1 MDEALSR
8 LVPTYKIGNDGLSWW
23 VGQIE
28 ATASD
33 TKGKGGWRYKVAIVG
48 EHPKSKTIVQ
58 TKQLPWA
65 TVMMPVTT
73 PFMPGNIG
81 GASAQLIPG
90 CWVIG
95 FYLDNDKT
103 KPIIMGSIGQVPGA
117 TTVKNEVDEND
128 EDSRFK
134 TGIRLEAKFA
144 VNPDKDGDPSKS
156 ITADLVGVHSDGSLK
171 EGEDGKPKLKVDL
184 GNKLA
189 VIEQEDWC
197 TETAQACKEKKLK
210 DKIKSNLGQF
220 LFNVQNNNGNIGD
233 FYVDKYTGGLY
244 KSTSKARKNINKIIA
259 IIREFIAGSKG
270 YITKLI
276 RDAVDKLVKFLLR
289 PNKSGNVL
297 TNATTWM
304 NKMLKD
310 LGCKMEDLYLRV
322 AEWLTNLLMSYI
334 NQIYRAAIC
343 QVDELVNGII
353 SKIYQLMNQL
363 LNSILGPL
371 QDILGAIAAPFN
383 VIGKAINYILNL
395 LGISCSGTDRSCD
408 EVKEKC
414 TTGEEKTDDDEN
426 FLDRLLDRID
436 NLFGDTPRDYTQY
449 TCDEAYTGAPLT
461 LTTVGFIGGVPQTP
475 KETTKEP
482 KIVYSID
489 DVEVE
494 EGSVA
499 RFTVT
504 RSGFIGIASSVK
516 VDTLANQGSAT
527 AGKDYLVV
535 DDILGFSPNE
545 IEKTIEVQTLVDN
558 ESDDNEVFYVK
569 LKLNSPEGNDVK
581 TIFNKN
587 IGVGT
592 IVERD
597 LKQPYD
603 PFRPNLVDPFA
614 DIDETPDVDG
624 FPTGDG
630 DADPNPTFN
639 VVANRKTVSEG
650 EFIIYTVTTTNIPNG
665 SILYYILTG
674 DNITPSDIVGNKLNG
689 EFVIQDNE
697 AKITVGISDDKQ
709 IEDEETLTFTLN
721 GNGASVDVLILTDSD
736 QSINDSDEGVGDDTS
751 TVYES
756 FTPPTVNTSNVIT
769 DDNGGIIE
777 IPVENTGDAWAEPP
791 IVFIAGEGVGATAT
805 GLLDENGFLTEI
817 RVKSSGFGYKKNL
830 ASDNDVR
837 CIIDAFSILS
847 PGRGYTSAPTI
858 LVDGEEGRAE
868 GIVKDG
874 LLVQVRVLDRTT
886 TYDAFPPITIKGGGG
901 SGARLMPSLACLN
914 TDALSKVGSTKIG
927 TGRYVDCP

>member
-117 TTVKNEVDEND
+117 TTVKNEVDQND

-134 TGIRLEAKFA
+134 TGVRLEANFA
-144 VNPDKDGDPSKS
+144 VNPDKDGDTSKS
-156 ITADLVGVHSDGSLK
+156 ITADLVGVQSDGTKK
-171 EGEDGKPKLKVDL
+171 EGEDGKPKLRVDL

-289 PNKSGNVL
+289 PNKDGNVL
-297 TNATTWM
+297 TGVTTWA

-426 FLDRLLDRID
+426 FLDKLLDRID

-449 TCDEAYTGAPLT
+449 TCDEAYTGSPLT
-461 LTTVGFIGGVPQTP
+461 VTTIGFIGGVPKPPTD
-475 KETTKEP
+475 TTKEP
-482 KIVYSID
+482 KIIYDIT

-494 EGSVA
+494 EGSAA
-499 RFTVT
+499 RFTIT
-504 RSGFIGIASSVK
+504 RSGFTGIASSVK
-516 VDTLANQGSAT
+516 VQTLANQGSAT
-527 AGKDYLVV
+527 AGTDYLAV
-535 DDILGFSPNE
+535 DDIIGFGATE
-545 IEKTIEVQTLVDN
+545 TEKILEVQTLVDT

-569 LKLNSPEGNDVK
+569 LTLNSPEGNDVK
-581 TIFNKN
+581 TIFKKN

-597 LKQPYD
+597 LKEPYD
-603 PFRPNLVDPFA
+603 PFNPNLVDPFA
-614 DIDETPDVDG
+614 DIDETPDIDG
-624 FPTGDG
+624 FPEGDG
-630 DADPNPTFN
+630 EADPNPTFS

-665 SILYYILTG
+665 SILYYYLTG
-674 DNITPSDIVGNKLNG
+674 DNITPSDIVGNSLRG
-689 EFVIQDNE
+689 QFVIQDNE
-697 AKITVGISDDKQ
+697 AKITVGISDDKE

-736 QSINDSDEGVGDDTS
+736 QSISDSDQGVGDDTS
-751 TVYES
+751 TIYET
-756 FTPPTVNTSNVIT
+756 FRPPTVNTRNVIT

-777 IPVENTGDAWAEPP
+777 IPVEDKGDAWAEPP

-805 GLLDENGFLTEI
+805 GLLDSNGFLTEI

-837 CIIDAFSILS
+837 CIIDSFSILS

-886 TYDAFPPITIKGGGG
+886 TYDAFPPITIRGGGG

-914 TDALSKVGSTKIG
+914 TDALANIGSTKIG

>member
-1 MDEALSR
+1 MNDEALSR
-8 LVPTYKIGNDGLSWW
+8 LIPSHKIGNDGLSWW

-28 ATASD
+28 ETASD

-48 EHPKSKTIVQ
+48 EHPKEKDLVE
-58 TKQLPWA
+58 TKKLPWA
-65 TVMMPVTT
+65 TVMMPVNA

-81 GASAQLIPG
+81 GASSQLIPG

-117 TTVKNEVDEND
+117 TTVKNEVDKD
-128 EDSRFK
+128 DVDSRFK
-134 TGIRLEAKFA
+134 TGTRLEAKFA
-144 VNPDKDGDPSKS
+144 VNPDKDGDDSTS
-156 ITADLVGVHSDGSLK
+156 ETRDLVGVLTDGTK
-171 EGEDGKPKLKVDL
+171 NENGVRVDL
-184 GNKLA
+184 GNKVA

-244 KSTSKARKNINKIIA
+244 KSTSKARKNINKIIS

-276 RDAVDKLVKFLLR
+276 KDAVDKLVKFLLR
-289 PNKSGNVL
+289 PNKNGNVL
-297 TNATTWM
+297 TGVTEWA

-461 LTTVGFIGGVPQTP
+461 VTTVGFIGDVPKLPTD
-475 KETTKEP
+475 TTKEP
-482 KIVYSID
+482 KIIYDIT

-494 EGSVA
+494 EGSAA

-504 RSGFIGIASSVK
+504 RSGFTGIASSVK
-516 VDTLANQGSAT
+516 VQTLANQGSAT
-527 AGKDYLVV
+527 AGTDYLAV
-535 DDILGFSPNE
+535 DDILGFAPTE
-545 IEKTIEVQTLVDN
+545 TEKILEVQTLVDL
-558 ESDDNEVFYVK
+558 ERDDNEVFYVK
-569 LKLNSPEGNDVK
+569 LTLNSPEGNDVK
-581 TIFNKN
+581 TIFKKN

-597 LKQPYD
+597 LKEPYD
-603 PFRPNLVDPFA
+603 PFNPNLVDPFA
-614 DIDETPDVDG
+614 DINETPDIDG

-630 DADPNPTFN
+630 DPNPNPTFN
-639 VVANRKTVSEG
+639 VVANRRTVSEG

-665 SILYYILTG
+665 SILYYYLTG
-674 DNITPSDIVGNKLNG
+674 DNITPSDIVGNSLRG
-689 EFVIQDNE
+689 QFVIQDNE
-697 AKITVGISDDKQ
+697 AKITVGISDDKE

-721 GNGASVDVLILTDSD
+721 GNGASVDVLIITDTD
-736 QSINDSDEGVGDDTS
+736 QSISDSDEGVGDDTS
-751 TVYES
+751 TVYET
-756 FTPPTVNTSNVIT
+756 FRPPTVNTINVIT
-769 DDNGGIIE
+769 DNNGGIIE
-777 IPVENTGDAWAEPP
+777 IPVDDTGDAWAEPP
-791 IVFIAGEGVGATAT
+791 TVFIAGEGIGATAT
-805 GLLDENGFLTEI
+805 GLLDNNGFLTEI
-817 RVKSSGFGYKKNL
+817 RVKSPGFGYKKNL

-868 GIVKDG
+868 AIVKNG
-874 LLVQVRVLDRTT
+874 LLVQVRVLDRVT
-886 TYDAFPPITIKGGGG
+886 TYTEFPPITIRGGGG
-901 SGARLMPSLACLN
+901 SGARLMPSLACLD
-914 TDALSKVGSTKIG
+914 TEALSKVGSTKIG

>member
-8 LVPTYKIGNDGLSWW
+8 LVPSHKIGNDGLSWW

-48 EHPKSKTIVQ
+48 EHPKSKELLQ

-65 TVMMPVTT
+65 TVMMPVTA

-95 FYLDNDKT
+95 FYLDNDKQ

-117 TTVKNEVDEND
+117 TTVKNEVDGND

-134 TGIRLEAKFA
+134 TGIRLEPKFTID
-144 VNPDKDGDPSKS
+144 PDKDGDPSKS
-156 ITADLVGVHSDGSLK
+156 ETNDLVGVQSDGSKK
-171 EGEDGKPKLKVDL
+171 EYNGKAQFKVDI
-184 GNKLA
+184 GNKLE

-197 TETAQACKEKKLK
+197 TETAQACKERKLK
-210 DKIKSNLGQF
+210 DKFKNNLGEMLYQI
-220 LFNVQNNNGNIGD
+220 QRNNGNIGTY
-233 FYVDKYTGGLY
+233 YVDKYTGGLY
-244 KSTSKARKNINKIIA
+244 SATGKARVYVNKMIA
-259 IIREFIAGSKG
+259 IIREFIAGVKG

-289 PNKSGNVL
+289 PNENGNVL
-297 TNATTWM
+297 TGATTWM

-310 LGCKMEDLYLRV
+310 LGCKMEDLYLRL

-363 LNSILGPL
+363 LQSILGPL

-383 VIGKAINYILNL
+383 MIGKAINYILNL
-395 LGISCSGTDRSCD
+395 LGISCSGTDRSC
-408 EVKEKC
+408 EIVKQVC
-414 TTGEEKTDDDEN
+414 TTGEKKEEDDEN
-426 FLDRLLDRID
+426 FLDRLLDGID

-449 TCDEAYTGAPLT
+449 TCEEAYTGSPLAI
-461 LTTVGFIGGVPQTP
+461 TTIGFVGGVPKTP
-475 KETTKEP
+475 TDDTKEP
-482 KIVYSID
+482 KIVYNIN

-494 EGSVA
+494 EGGTA

-504 RSGFIGIASSVK
+504 RSGFTGIASSVK
-516 VDTLANQGSAT
+516 VNTLANQGSAT
-527 AGKDYLVV
+527 SGTDYLPV
-535 DDILGFSPNE
+535 DDILGFSPTE
-545 IEKTIEVQTLVDN
+545 TEKTIEVQTLVDN
-558 ESDDNEVFYVK
+558 TTDDNEIFYVK
-569 LKLNSPEGNDVK
+569 LTLNSPEGDDVK

-603 PFRPNLVDPFA
+603 PFNPTLVDPFEP
-614 DIDETPDVDG
+614 IDDTPPSE

-630 DADPNPTFN
+630 ATDPNPTFS
-639 VVANRKTVSEG
+639 VVANRTTVSEG

-697 AKITVGISDDKQ
+697 AKITVGINDDKQ

-721 GNGASVDVLILTDSD
+721 GNGASVDVLIITDSD
-736 QSINDSDEGVGDDTS
+736 QRIGDSDEGVGDDTS
-751 TVYES
+751 TVFEG
-756 FTPPTVNTSNVIT
+756 FRPPTVNSGNIIT

-777 IPVENTGDAWAEPP
+777 IPVEDKGDAWAEPP
-791 IVFIAGEGVGATAT
+791 IVFVSGEGIGATAT
-805 GLLDENGFLTEI
+805 GLLDGDGFLTEI

-847 PGRGYTSAPTI
+847 PGRGYTTAPTI

-868 GIVKDG
+868 AIIKDG

-886 TYDAFPPITIKGGGG
+886 TYSAFPPITIKGGGG
-901 SGARLMPSLACLN
+901 SGARLLPSLACLN
-914 TDALSKVGSTKIG
+914 TQALSEVGSTKIG

>member
-28 ATASD
+28 QTASD
-33 TKGKGGWRYKVAIVG
+33 TQGKGGWRYKVAIVG
-48 EHPKSKTIVQ
+48 EHPKSKTLVQ

-65 TVMMPVTT
+65 TVMMPVTA

-259 IIREFIAGSKG
+259 IVREFIAGSKG

-289 PNKSGNVL
+289 PNKTGNVL

-426 FLDRLLDRID
+426 FLDKLLDRID

-482 KIVYSID
+482 KIVYSIN

-756 FTPPTVNTSNVIT
+756 FTPPTVNTRNVIT
-769 DDNGGIIE
+769 DNNGGIIE
-777 IPVENTGDAWAEPP
+777 IPVETTGDAWAEPP

>member
-28 ATASD
+28 QTASD
-33 TKGKGGWRYKVAIVG
+33 TQGKGGWRYKVAIVG
-48 EHPKSKTIVQ
+48 EHPKSKTLVQ

-65 TVMMPVTT
+65 TVMMPVTA

-276 RDAVDKLVKFLLR
+276 KDAVDKLVKFLLR
-289 PNKSGNVL
+289 PNKNGNVL
-297 TNATTWM
+297 TGVTEWA

-426 FLDRLLDRID
+426 FLDKLLDRID

-482 KIVYSID
+482 KIVYSIN

-756 FTPPTVNTSNVIT
+756 FTPPTVNTRNVIT
-769 DDNGGIIE
+769 DNNGGIIE
-777 IPVENTGDAWAEPP
+777 IPVETTGDAWAEPP

>member
-1 MDEALSR
+1 
-8 LVPTYKIGNDGLSWW
+8 
-23 VGQIE
+23 
-28 ATASD
+28 
-33 TKGKGGWRYKVAIVG
+33 
-48 EHPKSKTIVQ
+48 
-58 TKQLPWA
+58 
-65 TVMMPVTT
+65 
-73 PFMPGNIG
+73 
-81 GASAQLIPG
+81 
-90 CWVIG
+90 
-95 FYLDNDKT
+95 
-103 KPIIMGSIGQVPGA
+103 
-117 TTVKNEVDEND
+117 
-128 EDSRFK
+128 
-134 TGIRLEAKFA
+134 
-144 VNPDKDGDPSKS
+144 
-156 ITADLVGVHSDGSLK
+156 
-171 EGEDGKPKLKVDL
+171 
-184 GNKLA
+184 
-189 VIEQEDWC
+189 
-197 TETAQACKEKKLK
+197 
-210 DKIKSNLGQF
+210 
-220 LFNVQNNNGNIGD
+220 VQNNNGNIGD

-244 KSTSKARKNINKIIA
+244 KSTSKARKNINKIIS

-289 PNKSGNVL
+289 PNKNGNVL
-297 TNATTWM
+297 TGVTEWA

-461 LTTVGFIGGVPQTP
+461 VTTVGFIGGVPKLPTD
-475 KETTKEP
+475 TTKEP
-482 KIVYSID
+482 KIIYDIT

-494 EGSVA
+494 EGSAA

-504 RSGFIGIASSVK
+504 RSGFTGIASSVK
-516 VDTLANQGSAT
+516 VQTLANQGSAT
-527 AGKDYLVV
+527 AGTDYLAV
-535 DDILGFSPNE
+535 DDILGFAPTE
-545 IEKTIEVQTLVDN
+545 TEKTLEVQTLVDL

-569 LKLNSPEGNDVK
+569 LTLNSPEGNDVK
-581 TIFNKN
+581 TIFKKN

-597 LKQPYD
+597 LKEPYD
-603 PFRPNLVDPFA
+603 PFNPNLVDPFA
-614 DIDETPDVDG
+614 DINETPDIDG

-630 DADPNPTFN
+630 DPDPNPTFN
-639 VVANRKTVSEG
+639 VVANRRTVSEG
-650 EFIIYTVTTTNIPNG
+650 EFVIYTVTTTNIPNG
-665 SILYYILTG
+665 SILYYYLTG
-674 DNITPSDIVGNKLNG
+674 DNITPSDIVGNSLRG
-689 EFVIQDNE
+689 QFVIQDNE
-697 AKITVGISDDKQ
+697 AKITVGISDDKE

-721 GNGASVDVLILTDSD
+721 GNGASVDVLIITDTD
-736 QSINDSDEGVGDDTS
+736 QSIGDSDEGVGDDTS
-751 TVYES
+751 TVFEG
-756 FTPPTVNTSNVIT
+756 FRPPTVNSGNIIT

-777 IPVENTGDAWAEPP
+777 IPVEDKGDAWAEPP
-791 IVFIAGEGVGATAT
+791 IVFVSGEGIGATAT
-805 GLLDENGFLTEI
+805 GLLDGNGFLTEI

-847 PGRGYTSAPTI
+847 PGRGYTTAPTI

-868 GIVKDG
+868 AIVKDG

-886 TYDAFPPITIKGGGG
+886 TYSAFPPITIKGGGG
-901 SGARLMPSLACLN
+901 SGARLLPSLACLN
-914 TDALSKVGSTKIG
+914 TQALSEVGSTKIG

>member
-1 MDEALSR
+1 MNDEALSR
-8 LVPTYKIGNDGLSWW
+8 LIPSHKIGNDGLSWW

-28 ATASD
+28 ETASD

-48 EHPKSKTIVQ
+48 EHPKEKDLVE
-58 TKQLPWA
+58 TKKLPWA
-65 TVMMPVTT
+65 TVMMPVNA

-81 GASAQLIPG
+81 GASSQLIPG

-117 TTVKNEVDEND
+117 TTVKNEVDKD
-128 EDSRFK
+128 DVDSRFK
-134 TGIRLEAKFA
+134 TGTRLEAKFA
-144 VNPDKDGDPSKS
+144 VNPDKDGDDSKS
-156 ITADLVGVHSDGSLK
+156 ETRDLVGVLTDGTK
-171 EGEDGKPKLKVDL
+171 NENGVRVDL
-184 GNKLA
+184 GNKVA

-259 IIREFIAGSKG
+259 IVREFIAGSKG

-426 FLDRLLDRID
+426 FLDKLLDRID

-482 KIVYSID
+482 KIVYSIN

-756 FTPPTVNTSNVIT
+756 FTPPTVNTRNVIT
-769 DDNGGIIE
+769 DNNGGIIE
-777 IPVENTGDAWAEPP
+777 IPVETTGDAWAEPP

>member
-1 MDEALSR
+1 MNDEALSR
-8 LVPTYKIGNDGLSWW
+8 LVPSHKIGNDGLSWW
-23 VGQIE
+23 VGQVE
-28 ATASD
+28 ETASN
-33 TKGKGGWRYKVAIVG
+33 TKGKGGWRYKVAIIG
-48 EHPKSKTIVQ
+48 EHPRSKELLQ

-65 TVMMPVTT
+65 TVMMPVTA

-95 FYLDNDKT
+95 FYLDNDKQ

-117 TTVKNEVDEND
+117 TTVKNEVSPDD

-134 TGIRLEAKFA
+134 TGIRLEPQFT

-156 ITADLVGVHSDGSLK
+156 ETNDLVGVQSDGSKK
-171 EGEDGKPKLKVDL
+171 EYDGKAQFKVDI
-184 GNKLA
+184 GNKIE
-189 VIEQEDWC
+189 VIKQEDWC
-197 TETAQACKEKKLK
+197 TETAKACKEKKLK

-220 LFNVQNNNGNIGD
+220 LYNVQNNNGNIGD

-289 PNKSGNVL
+289 PNKDGNVL
-297 TNATTWM
+297 TGVTTWA

-449 TCDEAYTGAPLT
+449 TCDEAYTGSPLT
-461 LTTVGFIGGVPQTP
+461 VTTIGFIGGVPKLPTD
-475 KETTKEP
+475 TTKEP
-482 KIVYSID
+482 KIIYDIT

-494 EGSVA
+494 EGSAA

-504 RSGFIGIASSVK
+504 RSGFTGIASSVK
-516 VDTLANQGSAT
+516 VQTLANQGSAT
-527 AGKDYLVV
+527 AGTDYLAV
-535 DDILGFSPNE
+535 DDILGFAPTE
-545 IEKTIEVQTLVDN
+545 TEKTLEVQTLVDL
-558 ESDDNEVFYVK
+558 ESDDNETFYVK
-569 LKLNSPEGNDVK
+569 LTLNSPEGNDVK
-581 TIFNKN
+581 TIFKKN

-597 LKQPYD
+597 LKEPYD
-603 PFRPNLVDPFA
+603 PFNPNLVDPFA
-614 DIDETPDVDG
+614 DIDETPDIDG

-630 DADPNPTFN
+630 DPNPNPTFS

-665 SILYYILTG
+665 SILYYYLTG
-674 DNITPSDIVGNKLNG
+674 DNITPSDIVGNSLRG
-689 EFVIQDNE
+689 QFVIQDNE
-697 AKITVGISDDKQ
+697 AKITVGISDDKEV
-709 IEDEETLTFTLN
+709 EDEETLTFTLN

-736 QSINDSDEGVGDDTS
+736 QSISDSDQGVGDDTS
-751 TVYES
+751 TVYEP
-756 FTPPTVNTSNVIT
+756 FRPPTVNTLNVIT

-777 IPVENTGDAWAEPP
+777 IPVEDKGDAWAEPP
-791 IVFIAGEGVGATAT
+791 TVFIAGEGIGATAT
-805 GLLDENGFLTEI
+805 GLLDGNGFLTEI

-868 GIVKDG
+868 AIVKDG

-886 TYDAFPPITIKGGGG
+886 TYSAFPPITIRGGGG
-901 SGARLMPSLACLN
+901 AGARLMPSLACLD
-914 TDALSKVGSTKIG
+914 TEALSKVGSTKIG

>member
-28 ATASD
+28 QTASD
-33 TKGKGGWRYKVAIVG
+33 TQGKGGWRYKVAIVG
-48 EHPKSKTIVQ
+48 EHPKSKTLVQ

-65 TVMMPVTT
+65 TVMMPVTA

-117 TTVKNEVDEND
+117 TTVKNEVDQID

-134 TGIRLEAKFA
+134 TGVRLEAPFA
-144 VNPDKDGDPSKS
+144 VNPDKDGDTSKS
-156 ITADLVGVHSDGSLK
+156 ITADLVGVQPDGTKK

-259 IIREFIAGSKG
+259 IVREFIAGSKG

-426 FLDRLLDRID
+426 FLDKLLDRID

-482 KIVYSID
+482 KIVYSIN

-756 FTPPTVNTSNVIT
+756 FTPPTVNTRNVIT
-769 DDNGGIIE
+769 DNNGGIIE
-777 IPVENTGDAWAEPP
+777 IPVETTGDAWAEPP

>member
-28 ATASD
+28 QTASD
-33 TKGKGGWRYKVAIVG
+33 TQGKGGWRYKVAIVG
-48 EHPKSKTIVQ
+48 EHPKSKTLVQ

-65 TVMMPVTT
+65 TVMMPVTA

-117 TTVKNEVDEND
+117 TTVKNEVDQID

-134 TGIRLEAKFA
+134 TGVRLEAPFA
-144 VNPDKDGDPSKS
+144 VNPDKDGDTSKS
-156 ITADLVGVHSDGSLK
+156 ITADLVGVQPDGTKK

-259 IIREFIAGSKG
+259 IVREFIAGSKG

-426 FLDRLLDRID
+426 FLDKLLDRID

-482 KIVYSID
+482 KIVYSIN

-914 TDALSKVGSTKIG
+914 TDALSKIGSTKIG

>member
-259 IIREFIAGSKG
+259 IVREFIAGSKG

-426 FLDRLLDRID
+426 FLDKLLDRID

-914 TDALSKVGSTKIG
+914 TDALSKIGSTKIG